1 MAKEALETANIL
13 NFFDKLF
20 DSVNG
25 GTFHSRYGK
34 PLSGRVYKESG
45 HIHFWQEA
53 IRNIRNMYFIGQD
66 GKRHVPPSL
75 TNWIRTLEGFLDLN
89 NVLVESGKFKYF
101 LPRSLNQDVI
111 ENYFGKIRNQRTRN
125 INPTALQFRDSFKSL
140 LIRDF
145 CGKKSIGTNCEA
157 TKIPDLFNI
166 RNYIDNMNK
175 NNYSVENIDN
185 SFETCPIYK
194 YISKVPAFEFE
205 KNLHKS
211 IIGYV
216 SGWIQKT
223 LKNIEC
229 ESCVSQIS
237 GKYSENEQCYNLIN
251 EREYNLEIR
260 KLKYC
265 DLQFIKNIN
274 KIYNISKIILSNITS
289 PHNIR
294 NKILIVIP
302 HYVKFSFTCEHKSI
316 IENEINNKIINLI
329 IFNFSHGINLV
340 LSGKDTRA
348 VEFKNKIYKNAMQM
362 YRKRLK
368 IKLQNKCSVLV
379 L

>member
-1 MAKEALETANIL
+1 
-13 NFFDKLF
+13 
-20 DSVNG
+20 
-25 GTFHSRYGK
+25 
-34 PLSGRVYKESG
+34 
-45 HIHFWQEA
+45 
-53 IRNIRNMYFIGQD
+53 
-66 GKRHVPPSL
+66 
-75 TNWIRTLEGFLDLN
+75 
-89 NVLVESGKFKYF
+89 
-101 LPRSLNQDVI
+101 
-111 ENYFGKIRNQRTRN
+111 
-125 INPTALQFRDSFKSL
+125 
-140 LIRDF
+140 
-145 CGKKSIGTNCEA
+145 
-157 TKIPDLFNI
+157 
-166 RNYIDNMNK
+166 MNK

-185 SFETCPIYK
+185 LFETCPIYK
-194 YISKVPAFEFE
+194 YISKLPVFELE

-265 DLQFIKNIN
+265 NLQFIKNIN

-348 VEFKNKIYKNAMQM
+348 VEFKNKIYKNAMTM

-368 IKLQNKCSVLV
+368 IKTSK
-379 L
+379 